1 MNPFSTDLLGS
12 LRGIYANLWGV
23 GGVGGMGLQA
33 YITYKTKQVL
43 FQVLS
48 ASWEKLDRV
57 HVTGELEAFCSCPIG
72 QAKFTHTSGNKAF
85 LKIQS

>member
-1 MNPFSTDLLGS
+1 MQISGGGEV
-12 LRGIYANLWGV
+12 RGD
-23 GGVGGMGLQA
+23 GLA
-33 YITYKTKQVL
+33 GLYHPPKQVL
-43 FQVLS
+43 FQVLF

-72 QAKFTHTSGNKAF
+72 KAKFTHTSGNKAF